1 MLHIPSVIHAILLNI
16 LFYIIFFSSLSWFN
30 LSIPHCDRV
39 HFSLARGLKTSL
51 FTAVT
56 NEPAVSA
63 DYEQLSPRGHYDNFQ
78 NNSYLKCICSFR
90 GKYFLVKK
98 KHIFVVGPQRIRQMR

>member
-1 MLHIPSVIHAILLNI
+1 MLHIPSGIHAILLNI
-16 LFYIIFFSSLSWFN
+16 LFDIIFFLVYRGLICRFHS
-30 LSIPHCDRV
+30 DRV

-90 GKYFLVKK
+90 GNYFLFKK
-98 KHIFVVGPQRIRQMR
+98 KHIFVVRPQRIRQMR